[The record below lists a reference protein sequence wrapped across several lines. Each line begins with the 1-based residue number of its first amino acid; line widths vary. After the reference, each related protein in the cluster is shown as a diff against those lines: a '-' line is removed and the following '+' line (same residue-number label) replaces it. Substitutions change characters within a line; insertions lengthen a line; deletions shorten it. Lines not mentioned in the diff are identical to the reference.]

1 MHSIQPEDAPI
12 WRHYFLPFLLCV
24 AGVFQRILKKILA
37 LFHSSDMLNE
47 IEGEETTD
55 LEASYSSSSSF
66 PESEDPLEPLR
77 DCHVL
82 ILCFDLSRPYT
93 YKVRKTISY

>member
-1 MHSIQPEDAPI
+1 
-12 WRHYFLPFLLCV
+12 
-24 AGVFQRILKKILA
+24 
-37 LFHSSDMLNE
+37 MLTE

-55 LEASYSSSSSF
+55 LEASYSSSSSSF
-66 PESEDPLEPLR
+66 PESENPLEPLR

-93 YKVRKTISY
+93 YKVRNKQFDSPFIYFLGGLV